1 MKVQWIARSALVQ
14 AIQVRIPMTAD
25 KFNTNVKGFWIPRN
39 KCNQISYRAII
50 FLGNFRR
57 VNSSEGMN
65 SLFNLLY
72 QVQFLAAT
80 LKYFLQR
87 PKNLR
92 FKKVRTGNSINSG
105 IEKNTEKSKIM
116 LGSDSEHHLINKTNH
131 LLT

>member
-25 KFNTNVKGFWIPRN
+25 KLNTNVQGFWIPRN
-39 KCNQISYRAII
+39 KCNQISYRSII

-57 VNSSEGMN
+57 VRSSEGMN

-72 QVQFLAAT
+72 QVQILAAT
-80 LKYFLQR
+80 PKYFLQR
-87 PKNLR
+87 PKNQR
-92 FKKVRTGNSINSG
+92 FKKVRAGNSINSG

-116 LGSDSEHHLINKTNH
+116 LGSDSEHHLISKTNH